1 MAHEIERN
9 AITGLA
15 EIAYTGDEPWH
26 GLGQELDQTAS
37 IEDWIVA
44 AGMSWEVVGTPVRF
58 AADAESKMKTFNGQ
72 QVLYRSDTGTPLSI
86 VSDEFK
92 VVQPAEVLE
101 FFRDLT
107 QLYDMKLSVAGCLFG
122 GKRFW
127 ATAETGRAAEI
138 LPGDEVR
145 GQLVLM
151 TGVDGTLATSAKFV
165 STRVVCNN
173 TLRLAIGEK
182 GGREAR
188 RTHRQT
194 FDARE
199 VKIDLGLLNGA
210 WDKYIQDMKKLTA
223 VKMNDDA
230 AAQFFKQ
237 LVKTPKDDKADNGM
251 SRGTIRAVDELMYRL
266 RSGLGAESGRGTAW
280 NVLNAVT
287 EKFTHGTARRDSD
300 RQFVNSIYGND
311 AAMKEKAVNQLLALA
326 ERALA

>member
-1 MAHEIERN
+1 MAHEIQTN
-9 AITGLA
+9 ALTGLA
-15 EIAYTGDEPWH
+15 EIAYTGEKPWH
-26 GLGQELDQTAS
+26 GLGQVLQQDAT

-44 AGMSWEVVGTPVRF
+44 AGMAWEVIGSPVRYNT
-58 AADAESKMKTFNGQ
+58 AEGTKVYTNQ
-72 QVLYRSDTGTPLSI
+72 QVLYRSDTTSPLSV
-86 VSDEFK
+86 VSEDFK

-107 QLYDMKLSVAGCLFG
+107 QIHGMKLNVAGCLFG

-127 ATAETGRAAEI
+127 ATAETGRAADV

-182 GGREAR
+182 GGRESR

-199 VKIDLGLLNGA
+199 VKIDLGLLDGA
-210 WDKYIQDMKKLTA
+210 WDKYIQDMKGLTK

-230 AAQFFKQ
+230 AADFFKR
-237 LVKTPKDDKADNGM
+237 LVAKPSDVKFDNGM
-251 SRGTIRAVDELMYRL
+251 SRATIGAVDELMHRL
-266 RSGLGAESGRGTAW
+266 RNGLGAESGRGTAW

-300 RQFVNSIYGND
+300 RQFVNSLYGTD
-311 AAMKEKAVNQLLALA
+311 AAIKDKATDMLLELV
-326 ERALA
+326 

>member
-1 MAHEIERN
+1 MAHEIHTN
-9 AITGLA
+9 ALTGLA
-15 EIAYTGDEPWH
+15 EIAYTGDKPWH
-26 GLGQELDQTAS
+26 GLGQELDKNAT

-44 AGMSWEVVGTPVRF
+44 AGMAWEVVGSPVQYTT
-58 AADAESKMKTFNGQ
+58 ADGIQTYVGN
-72 QVLYRSDTGTPLSI
+72 QVLYRSDTNTPLSV
-86 VSDEFK
+86 VSDDFK

-107 QLYDMKLSVAGCLFG
+107 QIYGMQLNVAGCLFG

-127 ATAETGRAAEI
+127 ATAETGRAADI

-145 GQLVLM
+145 GQLLLM

-173 TLRLAIGEK
+173 TLRIAIGEK

-199 VKIDLGLLNGA
+199 VKLDLGLLDGA
-210 WDKYIQDMKKLTA
+210 WDKYIQDMKSLTK
-223 VKMNDDA
+223 VKMNDDKA
-230 AAQFFKQ
+230 AAFFKE
-237 LVKTPKDDKADNGM
+237 LVKTPKDEKFDNGM
-251 SRGTIRAVDELMYRL
+251 SRATIKAVDELMYRL
-266 RSGLGAESGRGTAW
+266 RNGLGADSGRGTAW

-287 EKFTHGTARRDSD
+287 EKYTHGSARRDSD
-300 RQFVNSIYGND
+300 RQFVNSVYGTD
-311 AAMKEKAVNQLLALA
+311 AAMKDKAADMLLALA
-326 ERALA
+326 

>member
-1 MAHEIERN
+1 MAHEIQTN
-9 AITGLA
+9 ALTGLA
-15 EIAYTGDEPWH
+15 EIAYTGEKPWH
-26 GLGQELDQTAS
+26 GLGQELSQDAT

-44 AGMSWEVVGTPVRF
+44 AGMAWEVIGTPVRF
-58 AADAESKMKTFNGQ
+58 NTAEGMKSYTGQ
-72 QVLYRSDTGTPLSI
+72 QVLYRSDVGAPLSV
-86 VSDEFK
+86 VSEDFK

-107 QLYDMKLSVAGCLFG
+107 QIHGMKLNVAGCLFG

-127 ATAETGRAAEI
+127 ATAETGRAADI

-173 TLRLAIGEK
+173 TLRIAIGEK

-199 VKIDLGLLNGA
+199 VKIDLGLLDGA
-210 WDKYIQDMKKLTA
+210 WDQYIQDMKNLTK

-230 AAQFFKQ
+230 AADFFKR
-237 LVKTPKDDKADNGM
+237 LVAKPTDVKFDNGV
-251 SRGTIRAVDELMYRL
+251 SRATANTVDELMHRL
-266 RSGLGAESGRGTAW
+266 RNGLGADSGRGTAW

-287 EKFTHGTARRDSD
+287 EKYTHGTARRDTD
-300 RQFVNSIYGND
+300 RQFVNSLYGND
-311 AAMKEKAVNQLLALA
+311 AAMKDKATDMLLELV
-326 ERALA
+326 

>member
-1 MAHEIERN
+1 MAHEIETN
-9 AITGLA
+9 ALTGLA
-15 EIAYTGDEPWH
+15 EIAYTGEKPWH
-26 GLGQELDQTAS
+26 GLGQELQQDAT

-44 AGMSWEVVGTPVRF
+44 AGMAWEVIGSPVRYNT
-58 AADAESKMKTFNGQ
+58 AEGTKVYTNQ
-72 QVLYRSDTGTPLSI
+72 QVLYRSDTTSPLSV
-86 VSDEFK
+86 VSEDFK

-107 QLYDMKLSVAGCLFG
+107 QIHDMKLNVAGCLFG

-127 ATAETGRAAEI
+127 ATAETGRAADI

-173 TLRLAIGEK
+173 TLRLAINEK

-199 VKIDLGLLNGA
+199 VKIDLGLLDGA
-210 WDKYIQDMKKLTA
+210 WDKYIQDMKGLTK

-230 AAQFFKQ
+230 AADFFKR
-237 LVKTPKDDKADNGM
+237 LVGKPSDAKFDNGM
-251 SRGTIRAVDELMYRL
+251 SRATISAVDELMHRL
-266 RSGLGAESGRGTAW
+266 RNGLGAESGRGTAW

-300 RQFVNSIYGND
+300 RQFVNSLYGND
-311 AAMKEKAVNQLLALA
+311 AAMKDKATDMLLELV
-326 ERALA
+326 

>member
-1 MAHEIERN
+1 MAHEIHTNEL
-9 AITGLA
+9 TGLA
-15 EIAYTGDEPWH
+15 EIAYTGDTPWH
-26 GLGQELDQTAS
+26 GLGQALDSTAS
-37 IEDWIVA
+37 IEDWIIA
-44 AGMSWEVVGTPVRF
+44 AGMSWEVEGAPVQFKTPAGV
-58 AADAESKMKTFNGQ
+58 KTYTGN
-72 QVLYRSDTGTPLSI
+72 QVLYRSDTNKPLSV
-86 VSDEFK
+86 VSEDFK

-107 QLYDMKLSVAGCLFG
+107 QLYDMKLSVAGCLFN

-194 FDARE
+194 FDPKE
-199 VKIDLGLLNGA
+199 VKIDLGLLDGA
-210 WDKYIQDMKKLTA
+210 WDKYIQDMKKLTT
-223 VKMNDDA
+223 VKMNDDLA
-230 AAQFFKQ
+230 AEFFKN
-237 LVKTPKDDKADNGM
+237 LVKTPKDEKFDNGM

-266 RSGLGAESGRGTAW
+266 RSGLGADSGRGTAW
-280 NVLNAVT
+280 NALNAVT
-287 EKFTHGTARRDSD
+287 EKYTHGTARRDSD
-300 RQFVNSIYGND
+300 RQFVNSIYGVD
-311 AAMKEKAVNQLLALA
+311 ATMKDKAVDMLLAMA
-326 ERALA
+326 

>member
-1 MAHEIERN
+1 MAHEIQTN
-9 AITGLA
+9 ALTGLA
-15 EIAYTGDEPWH
+15 EIAYTGDKPWH
-26 GLGQELDQTAS
+26 GLGQELQQGAT

-44 AGMSWEVVGTPVRF
+44 AGMAWEVNGTPVRY
-58 AADAESKMKTFNGQ
+58 AADAEAKLKTFTGQ

-86 VSDEFK
+86 VSDDFK

-101 FFRDLT
+101 FFRDLV
-107 QLYDMKLSVAGCLFG
+107 QIYDMKLSVAGCLFG

-210 WDKYIQDMKKLTA
+210 WDKYIQDMKKLANT
-223 VKMNDDA
+223 KMHDDA
-230 AAQFFKQ
+230 AAAFFKD
-237 LVKTPKDDKADNGM
+237 LVKTPKDEKFDNGM
-251 SRGTIRAVDELMYRL
+251 SRGTIKAVDELMHRL
-266 RSGLGAESGRGTAW
+266 RNGLGADSGRGTAW

-287 EKFTHGTARRDSD
+287 EKYTHGTARRDSD
-300 RQFVNSIYGND
+300 RQFVNSIYGTD
-311 AAMKEKAVNQLLALA
+311 ANMKDKAVDMLLALA
-326 ERALA
+326 